1 MNIKLYIMKLFVIL
15 AYNKAGYPIGPFY
28 VVASNFT
35 KAKKAL
41 KEQESGWIGKMK
53 LNHIQPVLITQ

>member
-1 MNIKLYIMKLFVIL
+1 MKLFNIL

-28 VVASNFT
+28 VVAPNIT
-35 KAKKAL
+35 KAKQIL

-53 LNHIQPVLITQ
+53 LNDTHPVLITQ